1 MILSKELAA
10 WLRCAAAKDLPFA
23 VWTRPESS
31 TPEAVIS
38 CSPVMKRSVFTADH
52 KKSGFALNRFS
63 GGVDAADFIDG
74 DIRISTSGVH
84 FFNGTEYQ
92 SDPATPLQKDLFD
105 FHNTNAVA
113 TTTLQAPVGASLPD
127 QTNEQDY
134 KQLVEKAVQA
144 IQSDEFLKV
153 VLSRAEHKEL
163 DPSYDL
169 LTLFSKLATKLPAAF
184 VSLVYLPGQCA
195 WLVGTP
201 EKLLT
206 CDNKTVETVALAGTQ
221 WLGENVELRQ
231 IGWPD
236 KIIEEQALVC
246 DYIRD
251 AFTASGIDTLKWRGP
266 RSVQAANLVHL
277 RSDFTAQIPESSP
290 KLLQQLLAKL
300 HPTSAVCGMPK
311 PKAAAFLTEHEGYD
325 RDYYTGFLGP
335 VDFNGRTDLFV
346 NLRTSQIIGST
357 VVLYVGGGIVSDSQP
372 DVEWQETIEKTKTV
386 GSIF

>member
-1 MILSKELAA
+1 MILPKELTT
-10 WLRCAAAKDLPFA
+10 WLRCAAANDLPFA

-31 TPEAVIS
+31 KPEAVIA
-38 CSPVMKRSVFTADH
+38 CAPVANRPVFTANH
-52 KKSGFALNRFS
+52 HKSGFALNRFS
-63 GGVDAADFIDG
+63 GGVDAADFIEG
-74 DIRISTSGVH
+74 DIRVSSSGVQ
-84 FFNGTEYQ
+84 FFNGEGYQ
-92 SDPATPLQKDLFD
+92 LDPATPQQENLWKSVKDNVVGD
-105 FHNTNAVA
+105 TV
-113 TTTLQAPVGASLPD
+113 LQAPIGAPLPS
-127 QTNEQDY
+127 QTNESDY
-134 KQLVEKAVQA
+134 KQLVCKAVEA

-153 VLSRAEHKEL
+153 VLSRAEHQEL
-163 DPSYDL
+163 DQSYDL
-169 LTLFSKLATKLPAAF
+169 LLLFNKLAEKLPAAF

-206 CDNKTVETVALAGTQ
+206 YDNKTVETVALAGTQ
-221 WLGENVELRQ
+221 WLGDNVELRQ

-251 AFTASGIDTLKWRGP
+251 AFSASHIETLSWRGP

-277 RSDFTAQIPESSP
+277 RSDFTATIPENSP
-290 KLLQQLLAKL
+290 ELLQELLARL

-311 PKAAAFLTEHEGYD
+311 PKAAAFLAEHEGYD

-357 VVLYVGGGIVSDSQP
+357 VILYVGGGIVSDSQP

>member
-1 MILSKELAA
+1 MILSKELTT
-10 WLRCAAAKDLPFA
+10 WLRCAAANDLPFA

-31 TPEAVIS
+31 KSEAVIS
-38 CSPVMKRSVFTADH
+38 CGPVANRPVFTADRR
-52 KKSGFALNRFS
+52 KSGFALNRYS
-63 GGVDAADFIDG
+63 GGVDAADFING
-74 DIRISTSGVH
+74 DIRISSTGIQ
-84 FFNGTEYQ
+84 FFNGETYQ
-92 SDPATPLQKDLFD
+92 SDPETQQQKDLLDTVNGDTFKATPL
-105 FHNTNAVA
+105 H
-113 TTTLQAPVGASLPD
+113 APVGASLPA
-127 QTNEQDY
+127 QTDEQDY
-134 KQLVEKAVQA
+134 KQLVAKAVKA
-144 IQSDEFLKV
+144 IQSEEFLKV
-153 VLSRAEHKEL
+153 VLSRAEHKTL
-163 DPSYDL
+163 DPEYDL
-169 LTLFSKLATKLPAAF
+169 LTLFSQLAEKLPAAF

-206 CDNKTVETVALAGTQ
+206 YDSKTVETVALAGTQ
-221 WLGENVELRQ
+221 WLGDDVNLRQ

-251 AFTASGIDTLKWRGP
+251 AFNACGIGTLTWRGP

-277 RSDFTAQIPESSP
+277 RSDFTANIPENSP
-290 KLLQQLLAKL
+290 ELLQQLLAKL

-311 PKAAAFLTEHEGYD
+311 PKATAFLAENEGYN

-335 VDFNGRTDLFV
+335 VDFDGRTDLFV
-346 NLRTSQIIGST
+346 NLRTSQIIDST
-357 VVLYVGGGIVSDSQP
+357 VILYVGGGIVSDSQP